1 MALKRDIL
9 IEIGA
14 KKLKRLYL
22 YAREKVSKAKPKK
35 RGNQKVF
42 SQRAERLA
50 CRKLS
55 CHSSLLC
62 QSDILRCFVCHS
74 SRVKTTICFYL
85 RRAYCALQSI
95 HIFLVQV
102 PRNFASD
109 EKELSRQLSRSDL
122 ELHSPLPTLLSR
134 SSRLGDFGWLSFV
147 CGALRAAIIPA
158 FFSLCFRNNH
168 FERDPGCPGDPRVDV
183 NRKRV
188 SKFLTRGE
196 LV

>member
-1 MALKRDIL
+1 MSL
-9 IEIGA
+9 
-14 KKLKRLYL
+14 
-22 YAREKVSKAKPKK
+22 
-35 RGNQKVF
+35 QKT
-42 SQRAERLA
+42 
-50 CRKLS
+50 
-55 CHSSLLC
+55 
-62 QSDILRCFVCHS
+62 CFFFTPNT

-196 LV
+196 LVWKACRKRLLKRSRVSSTVKIFAKKGGGEIPPCKPVSCCFRLQDRK